1 MVDCNIRL
9 LEHIIP
15 CRFRFADTARYF
27 QTDPNGPVPT
37 DCMPVTVHPE
47 AWQELS
53 DAGIELC
60 AHTEYSVLTAFISDA
75 LLPLGCVVFHAV
87 ALRWR
92 GRAWLICAESGVGKS
107 TQARWLRRLRPEE
120 FGVISGDRPILSFQA
135 NEITVHPSPWNG
147 KEDWHGADA
156 APLAGLILLE
166 RGEEN
171 RLASMTD
178 KEAALPMYPHFIQTA
193 WEADKIRKVAELET
207 RLLSSV
213 PIWKLTTHQV
223 PDSTRLLLEAVF
235 SEP

>member
-37 DCMPVTVHPE
+37 DCLPVTVHPE

-120 FGVISGDRPILSFQA
+120 FGVISGDRPILSFQT

-147 KEDWHGADA
+147 KENWHDAEA
-156 APLAGLILLE
+156 APLGGLILLE

-171 RLASMTD
+171 RLFSLTEH
-178 KEAALPMYPHFIQTA
+178 EAVLSVYPQFIYTA
-193 WEADKIRKVAELET
+193 WDRENVKRVADLET
-207 RLLSSV
+207 RLLRAG
-213 PIWKLTTHQV
+213 PLWKLTTHEV
-223 PDSTRLLLEAVF
+223 PASTKLLLETVF
-235 SEP
+235 KP